1 MNDELKHPKT
11 QSIHQSL
18 GYWTSLSART
28 MEAEF
33 NKRLA
38 RFEITRVAW
47 AVLGA
52 IHSDEKSTPSELA
65 EFLSIDRAAIT
76 RLLDKLEKQNLI
88 VRHRTDDD
96 RRSVSLLMTPKGEA
110 LSVELA
116 KESDAVNTQ
125 FSDGLTPEEVEQYIA
140 TVRKILANGKK
151 AVTAL

>member
-1 MNDELKHPKT
+1 MNDTPT
-11 QSIHQSL
+11 QPTTRSIHQSL
-18 GYWTSLSART
+18 GYWTSLTART

-52 IHSDEKSTPSELA
+52 IHSDGKSTPSQLA
-65 EFLSIDRAAIT
+65 DFLSIDRAAIT

-88 VRHRTDDD
+88 IRDRTDED
-96 RRSVSLLMTPKGEA
+96 RRSVFLLLTPKGEA

-116 KESDAVNTQ
+116 QESQAVNAQ
-125 FSDGLTPEEVEQYIA
+125 FAAGLTPEEIEQYMA
-140 TVRKILANGKK
+140 TVRKMLANGKK